1 MPFNLKA
8 AILGDAG
15 LPALAGLRLEL
26 YFRFR
31 VQFRAQGT
39 RVVESCQ
46 LRVEAKFWEPRRLRP
61 KRYRAPEE
69 CCLRLAGGTS
79 SPPKFVRALSQPPEL
94 STFLRLRPQ
103 NKRVSSPCTA

>member
-39 RVVESCQ
+39 RVVES
-46 LRVEAKFWEPRRLRP
+46 W
-61 KRYRAPEE
+61 
-69 CCLRLAGGTS
+69 
-79 SPPKFVRALSQPPEL
+79 
-94 STFLRLRPQ
+94 
-103 NKRVSSPCTA
+103 